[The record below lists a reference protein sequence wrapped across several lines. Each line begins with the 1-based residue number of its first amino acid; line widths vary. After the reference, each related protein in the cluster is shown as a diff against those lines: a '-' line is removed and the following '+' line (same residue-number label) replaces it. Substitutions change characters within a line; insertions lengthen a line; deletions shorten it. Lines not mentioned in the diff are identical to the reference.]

1 MPIKEK
7 RFSKYLDI
15 AGSFIISIDRK
26 YIITYINIRGA
37 EILGYPVEYIIG
49 KDYFD
54 LCVRENLQELS
65 RKRFDKLFEIPFEK
79 SNNFEGRIFNSK
91 GEERIINWTNN
102 ALRDENGNIIEIIS
116 SGNDITWRFQMLR
129 KSLERERKYRTLIE
143 TTDTAYIIINKHGN
157 LIEANG
163 KFVNLTGANSF
174 EDIRGKRVSGFIA
187 DYDQVSYSE
196 NLVYCLKTKKVN
208 HFEIDMIN
216 NIGEIIPIQMSS
228 KAIVKDKEVT
238 IMTLCRDITER
249 KKIEEQQKL
258 HDQQLM
264 QADKMASLGILVSG
278 IAHEINNP
286 NNFVML
292 NIPILKTMWNNIEP
306 ILDAH
311 HQENGDFL
319 VSKRLMY
326 SQIKDTVPQ
335 LLQGI
340 YDGSIRIKNIVRE
353 LKDYARLEKTTELQ
367 PLSINEV
374 IKTAIMLTSNLIKR
388 TTTDFRIDL
397 DEEIPKINGNFQK
410 IEQVIINLLQNS
422 CQAISDRSQR
432 ITITSKYEK
441 RRELVIIEIKDE
453 GEGMSSDTIGKIFDP
468 FFTTKRAKGGTGLG
482 LAVSSKI
489 IRHHKGEIKYQS
501 SLNEG
506 TCVTITFPSL
516 KREK

>member
-1 MPIKEK
+1 
-7 RFSKYLDI
+7 
-15 AGSFIISIDRK
+15 
-26 YIITYINIRGA
+26 
-37 EILGYPVEYIIG
+37 
-49 KDYFD
+49 
-54 LCVRENLQELS
+54 
-65 RKRFDKLFEIPFEK
+65 
-79 SNNFEGRIFNSK
+79 
-91 GEERIINWTNN
+91 
-102 ALRDENGNIIEIIS
+102 
-116 SGNDITWRFQMLR
+116 
-129 KSLERERKYRTLIE
+129 
-143 TTDTAYIIINKHGN
+143 
-157 LIEANG
+157 
-163 KFVNLTGANSF
+163 
-174 EDIRGKRVSGFIA
+174 
-187 DYDQVSYSE
+187 
-196 NLVYCLKTKKVN
+196 
-208 HFEIDMIN
+208 
-216 NIGEIIPIQMSS
+216 MSS

-353 LKDYARLEKTTELQ
+353 LKDYARLEETTELQ